1 MTVFARPP
9 ELCGHRGSG
18 RGVVDGALENTL
30 GSFIAAAAQGIPWVE
45 VDARRTA
52 DDVLVARHDPVV
64 GDGRAVARLTGAQ
77 ADELGLMRI
86 DTLLSELGSQVA
98 INVEVKSCLEDAL
111 RPRKRTTA
119 ALVARLLERERA
131 RRRLLVTSFDPA
143 ALLVV
148 HELAPALPRGLLTWT
163 RFPLRKAVP
172 AAAHLGMDV
181 VIAQVESFALAEAAI
196 GPDAAEAVRVA
207 HQAGLQ
213 VAAWCPESPA
223 REALV
228 EIGVDCLVIDD
239 VPAALGAHQAV
250 TGSSPASAP
259 ARRPSA

>member
-1 MTVFARPP
+1 M
-9 ELCGHRGSG
+9 LCGHRGSG
-18 RGVVDGALENTL
+18 RGVVDGELENTL
-30 GSFIAAAAQGIPWVE
+30 GSFIAAAALGLGWLE

-64 GDGRAVARLTGAQ
+64 DDGRAVARLTGAET
-77 ADELGLMRI
+77 DELGLMRI
-86 DTLLSELGSQVA
+86 ATLLRALGSRVGV
-98 INVEVKSCLEDAL
+98 NVEVKSCLEDAL
-111 RPRKRTTA
+111 RPRQRTTA
-119 ALVARLLERERA
+119 ALVARLLEPERA
-131 RRRLLVTSFDPA
+131 RRPLLVTSFDPA

-172 AAAHLGMDV
+172 AAAHLGVDV
-181 VIAQVESFALAEAAI
+181 VVAQVESFVLAGAAI
-196 GPDAAEAVRVA
+196 GPEAAEAVRVA

-213 VAAWCPESPA
+213 IAAWCPESPT

-239 VPAALGAHQAV
+239 VPAALSGHQAV
-250 TGSSPASAP
+250 TDASPASVP
-259 ARRPSA
+259 GRRPCA